1 MDIFESSLSARQ
13 QENRVGRVKCLSKD
27 VYTNSRRE
35 GMLRL
40 SSETNAVYFYTGE
53 GGSDGDCAPTFKRGL
68 VYGLRSISSMKKML
82 AQVPTYRIGQCA
94 LRPTASSFQTRGRRG
109 RKERRVGRAVEE
121 HC

>member
-1 MDIFESSLSARQ
+1 MDILEGSLSARQ

-40 SSETNAVYFYTGE
+40 SSEANAVYVYTGE
-53 GGSDGDCAPTFKRGL
+53 GVSDGDCAPTFKEDQYMDCA
-68 VYGLRSISSMKKML
+68 VYLRCKMP

-94 LRPTASSFQTRGRRG
+94 LRPTASSVQTRGRRG
-109 RKERRVGRAVEE
+109 RREGWEGQ
-121 HC
+121 